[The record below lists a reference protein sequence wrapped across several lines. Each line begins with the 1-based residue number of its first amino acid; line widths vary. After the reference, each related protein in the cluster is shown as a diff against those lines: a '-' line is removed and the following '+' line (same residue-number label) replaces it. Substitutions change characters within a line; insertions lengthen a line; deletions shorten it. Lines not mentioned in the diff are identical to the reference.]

1 MRIMEG
7 NREMLHS
14 VEEENKDGEI
24 VTVFVL
30 VMLMISQCWL
40 TCSVW

>member
-7 NREMLHS
+7 NPDMLHS
-14 VEEENKDGEI
+14 VEEENKDKEI

-40 TCSVW
+40 TFSVW